1 MLAVGL
7 MSGTSLD
14 GVDAALVEIDGVDES
29 TNFKLLKFI
38 TVPFTSDV
46 KNRIKT
52 TLDIETS
59 NVELISS
66 LNFELGEIFGEA
78 VTKVCSEYGIESG
91 TLAFVASHGQTIY
104 HLPESNDK
112 NIFRSTLQIGEP
124 AIIAEKTKTTVVAN
138 FRPRDMA
145 VGGQGAPI
153 VPYAEFIQFRSPT
166 KLRLLQNI
174 GGIGNITVIPKNA
187 RLEQLTAFDTG
198 PGNMV
203 IDELCRFFF
212 KQEYDAAGKIAAAGT
227 VDEFVLT
234 ALMQNEYFSRPIP
247 KTTGRELFGQQY
259 VKNILNKFTLS
270 PTDWV
275 ATATALTA
283 KSIAISVEPFLSK
296 SDVEAELII
305 AGGGSYNPTLIALIK
320 KYLPQ
325 VTVLTQEDL
334 GLSSEAKEAVAMV
347 VLGNQALQH
356 RPSNVPSATGAA
368 KNVILGSVTYYD

>member
-1 MLAVGL
+1 
-7 MSGTSLD
+7 
-14 GVDAALVEIDGVDES
+14 
-29 TNFKLLKFI
+29 
-38 TVPFTSDV
+38 
-46 KNRIKT
+46 
-52 TLDIETS
+52 
-59 NVELISS
+59 
-66 LNFELGEIFGEA
+66 
-78 VTKVCSEYGIESG
+78 
-91 TLAFVASHGQTIY
+91 
-104 HLPESNDK
+104 
-112 NIFRSTLQIGEP
+112 
-124 AIIAEKTKTTVVAN
+124 
-138 FRPRDMA
+138 MA

-270 PTDWV
+270 PADWV